1 MKKKAAVFISFI
13 LLLSLVFFSGCG
25 CRKTEVKNNYEVRLE
40 VWGVFDDSDVM
51 AKTISEYQRRNP
63 RVKEIIYKKK
73 TLESYENDL
82 MEALATGNGPDVF
95 LIHNT
100 WLFKH
105 QNKLSPAP
113 ADNLSENQTAV
124 VLPIQVKEQF
134 ADVVSADFISDGKVY
149 ALPLSVDSLALY
161 YNKDLLN
168 QAGIAVPPATWL
180 EFDEA
185 VKKMTRIDQ
194 FGNIT
199 VSGAAMGMSSD
210 ASAGTGKINRAT
222 DILTLLMLQSGA
234 EMIDADARQAAFA
247 NFTTATYGNE
257 MPPGE
262 SALAYYTK
270 FSNPSKTEY
279 CWNSLQ
285 HNSVDSF
292 IEGKTAMMLGY
303 SWLIPKIQT
312 KAPKLNFGV
321 SKVPQ
326 NKDASGNGIDI
337 NFANYWGYAVSANKV
352 PSQEF
357 LKLAQ
362 ESKRAYATNNQRIA
376 EAWKFVRYLTLP
388 PSFSA
393 GLPVEP
399 TTTDSA
405 NFDAA
410 AEYVE
415 NQIKPAARRDLIE
428 KQKTDIWLSPFAS
441 GNLIAK
447 SWPQPDNLA
456 VERIFDEMIDNV
468 ALKGE
473 KIHSAI
479 DQAQNAVN
487 VLMRD

>member
-1 MKKKAAVFISFI
+1 
-13 LLLSLVFFSGCG
+13 
-25 CRKTEVKNNYEVRLE
+25 
-40 VWGVFDDSDVM
+40 
-51 AKTISEYQRRNP
+51 
-63 RVKEIIYKKK
+63 
-73 TLESYENDL
+73 
-82 MEALATGNGPDVF
+82 
-95 LIHNT
+95 
-100 WLFKH
+100 
-105 QNKLSPAP
+105 
-113 ADNLSENQTAV
+113 
-124 VLPIQVKEQF
+124 
-134 ADVVSADFISDGKVY
+134 
-149 ALPLSVDSLALY
+149 
-161 YNKDLLN
+161 
-168 QAGIAVPPATWL
+168 
-180 EFDEA
+180 
-185 VKKMTRIDQ
+185 
-194 FGNIT
+194 
-199 VSGAAMGMSSD
+199 
-210 ASAGTGKINRAT
+210 
-222 DILTLLMLQSGA
+222 MLQSGA
-234 EMIDADARQAAFA
+234 EMVDADARQAAFA
-247 NFTTATYGNE
+247 SFTAATYGNE

-270 FSNPSKTEY
+270 FSNPSKIEY

-292 IEGKTAMMLGY
+292 IEGKTAMMLNY
-303 SWLIPKIQT
+303 SWLIPKIQA
-312 KAPKLNFGV
+312 KAPKLNFGI
-321 SKVPQ
+321 SKVLQ

-362 ESKRAYATNNQRIA
+362 ESKRTYATDDQRIA

-388 PSFSA
+388 LSFSA
-393 GLPVEP
+393 DLPAEP

-456 VERIFDEMIDNV
+456 IERIFDEMIDNV

-487 VLMRD
+487 VLMKD